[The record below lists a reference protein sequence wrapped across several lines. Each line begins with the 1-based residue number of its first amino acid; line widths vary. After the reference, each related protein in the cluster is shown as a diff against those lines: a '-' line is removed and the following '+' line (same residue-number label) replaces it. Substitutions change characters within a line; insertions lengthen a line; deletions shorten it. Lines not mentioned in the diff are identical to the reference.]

1 MPSFYD
7 DNEDL
12 RWYIDTGIDWEP
24 IVRLTE
30 YDWKAEDGFT
40 SVEEAVDFYRD
51 VLGLVGEFSATQIA
65 PRWKELDAAHPHLE
79 GGEVVEAPVVKE
91 VFAGLE
97 ELGLHSLC
105 LPRELGGMNAP
116 VMLFQIQM
124 ELFARADVSI
134 CTHVGFHGGMA
145 LAALSYSLLEGTTT
159 FSVDPPR
166 IESTRFQDAIEEL
179 ASGAAWGSMDITE
192 PGAGS
197 DMAALRCKGEQ
208 AEDGSWTVS
217 GEKVFITSGH
227 GKYHFVIARTEPETQ
242 GDPLAGLA
250 GLSMFLVPAYE
261 TTEAGEKRWLAQL
274 GGLEEKLGHNA
285 SATVSIVYDQTPA
298 HLIGERGEGFRYMLM
313 LMNNAR
319 VGVGYESL
327 GAMEAAWRAAV
338 AYAAERPSMGKPI
351 DQHEMIAE
359 LLEEMQTDIQVT
371 RALCMEA
378 GWHEELGQKYRLA
391 LKMMPMDEGERK
403 EATRAMRRHQRRSR
417 ELTPL
422 LKWFGAERAVETARR
437 ALQIHGGCGY
447 TKEYGVE
454 KLLRDAMVFPIYE
467 GTSQIQALMAMKDNL
482 LGVVKDPGGHLRRS
496 AAARWR
502 SLSAVD
508 PLERRAATLRVL
520 ANGAIRFLLR
530 RLIGSKL
537 KELPSTPVKGWAS
550 LLKDWDPKRDFALA
564 LLHAERLTGLLT
576 DAAAAEVLWAQQ
588 EQDPVRRELLERF
601 LEGAEPRSRYRH
613 RVITTTGVR
622 LLGKLSDAEAALSTS
637 SARS

>member
-351 DQHEMIAE
+351 DQHEMVADY
-359 LLEEMQTDIQVT
+359 LDEMETDIQGL
-371 RALCMEA
+371 RALAMY
-378 GWHEELGQKYRLA
+378 GGFHEELAQRYRLGRDLLA
-391 LKMMPMDEGERK
+391 EPGSAEQRRFDGLF
-403 EATRAMRRHQRRSR
+403 RRHQAKARRV
-417 ELTPL
+417 TPL
-422 LKWFGAERAVETARR
+422 AKYLGAEKAVEIARR
-437 ALQIHGGCGY
+437 CVQIHGGVGY
-447 TKEYGVE
+447 TKEYGAE
-454 KLLRDAMVFPIYE
+454 KLLRDAMVLPVYE
-467 GTSQIQALMAMKDNL
+467 GTSQIQALMAMKDA
-482 LGVVKDPGGHLRRS
+482 LGRILKNPQAFVARV
-496 AAARWR
+496 AQARWR
-502 SLSAVD
+502 ALSARD
-508 PLERRAATLRVL
+508 PLEKRVAKLTGVALAAQQFLMQRTATDKLRGVPVTSWPQTFRRA
-520 ANGAIRFLLR
+520 
-530 RLIGSKL
+530 
-537 KELPSTPVKGWAS
+537 
-550 LLKDWDPKRDFALA
+550 WDPKRDFAFA
-564 LLHAERLTGLLT
+564 MLHAERLTRLMA
-576 DAAAAEVLWAQQ
+576 DVEIVRRLWAQA
-588 EQDPVRRELLERF
+588 RRHEERRDVLARYLER
-601 LEGAEPRSRYRH
+601 AEPRCRFLYDE
-613 RVITTTGVR
+613 ITTTGAR
-622 LLGKLSDAEAALSTS
+622 LLAKLAGDPDE
-637 SARS
+637 ARSAG